1 MGLLKRARA
10 LFRREKLSAELDEE
24 LAFHLVMRQ
33 EANAQEGMRPEESL
47 LDAKR
52 RFGNATS
59 IKERTREIDILTFC
73 ESVFQDVRF
82 AARMLGR
89 YPGFTVVAVLAL
101 SAGIGVNSAVFTA
114 YKAVVLQP
122 LDAKDPREL
131 VNIYR
136 SSPQDRYARGF
147 SYPDFEAFRDHNHV
161 FSGLIAA
168 SGDRLALTGAEGSP
182 TAGSARGGG
191 LAQIF
196 GFHFPSL
203 MTGGAK
209 FVDAAIVSENYFSV
223 LGRGAIRGRIFR
235 PQHARELTLHPAVLV
250 SENYWRR
257 RFNRNPEILGKTF
270 RLNGAAFTVTGITPQ
285 DFAGTNQNVPDFWVP
300 LSLNRLVHP
309 GSDILHDR
317 EDACCALYGRLTR
330 GVKLSAAQAD
340 INILSDHLRSLH
352 LPGSPGSRSVAI
364 HLFPGS
370 LFAVAQDSDAPMLLT
385 GFRLILFAVG
395 LVLLIACANVASLQL
410 ARSTARQSEIS
421 VRLSLG
427 PGRFR
432 LIRQLLT
439 ESALIGLMA
448 GAVSL
453 FATWAVLRILM
464 VEIAAA
470 LPMEWG
476 ALALHV
482 EPDIHVFAYVFSISL
497 VAGIL
502 FGLAPAFEMSAL
514 KGEGGRVGFSLGNTR
529 LRDVLIAIQVC
540 VCFFLLIAASLLI
553 RGSARFLALDPG
565 YEAKRVIMLDIHFPG
580 GFGYALQKR
589 QSEMQQ
595 LHARLSQTQEIES
608 VSAGRPPMG
617 GGLRIAAV
625 SLNGVKATP
634 NNSSRTLFYSA
645 VQGNYFA
652 TLGIPLALGRTFTG
666 SPFSPSADEVVLS
679 ESAARQLWLGQDP
692 LGRNIQLDAAA
703 RFHEKGESIPQL
715 HSYRV
720 VGIAKDIRAGLLGGA
735 DASMVYLP
743 MQFDARDEQSLL
755 ARINGDSQT
764 SMNEIGRQV
773 HAVDPNL
780 VVYAATL
787 EDLLTGAP
795 SFLVSRLSAIF
806 ASIVGMLGLS
816 LACTGI
822 YGMVSY
828 AVVRRTREVGIR
840 MALGARR
847 KDVLLL
853 ILREST
859 RPVLFGLLA
868 GLLAAA
874 AIAPVL
880 RSLLFGLGVLDP
892 ISFGGV
898 SALFLLIAFVAA
910 LLPAR
915 RAMRVDPMVALRWE

>member
-10 LFRREKLSAELDEE
+10 LFRRDKLSAELDEE
-24 LAFHLVMRQ
+24 LQFHVAMRQ
-33 EANAQEGMRPEESL
+33 EANAAEGTSPEDSL
-47 LDAKR
+47 LDAKC

-73 ESVFQDVRF
+73 ESVFQDIRF
-82 AARMLGR
+82 AARMLAR
-89 YPGFTVVAVLAL
+89 YPWFTVVAVLAL

-122 LDAKDPREL
+122 LDAKDPRQL

-136 SSPQDRYARGF
+136 SSHQDRYARGF
-147 SYPDFEAFRDHNHV
+147 SYPDFEAFRDRNHV
-161 FSGLIAA
+161 FSGLIAT

-182 TAGSARGGG
+182 PEGSARGGG
-191 LAQIF
+191 LAKIF

-203 MTGGAK
+203 MTGGAE
-209 FVDAAIVSENYFSV
+209 FVDAVIVSENYFSV
-223 LGRGAIRGRIFR
+223 LGPGAIRGRVFR
-235 PQHARELTLHPAVLV
+235 PQDARELNLHPAVLI

-257 RFNRNPEILGKTF
+257 RFDRNPAIVGKTF
-270 RLNGAAFTVTGITPQ
+270 RLNGAAFAVTGITPR

-300 LSLNRLVHP
+300 LSLTRLVHP

-317 EDACCALYGRLTR
+317 EDACCALYGRLAR
-330 GVKLSAAQAD
+330 GVTLSAAQAD
-340 INILSDHLRSLH
+340 MNVLADHLRSLH

-370 LFAVAQDSDAPMLLT
+370 LFAFAQDSDAPMLLS

-395 LVLLIACANVASLQL
+395 LVLLIACANLASLQL
-410 ARSTARQSEIS
+410 ARSAARQSEIS
-421 VRLSLG
+421 LRLSLG
-427 PGRFR
+427 AGRFR

-448 GAVSL
+448 GVVSL

-464 VEIAAA
+464 VQIAAA

-482 EPDIHVFAYVFSISL
+482 EPDIHVFAYVFAISL

-502 FGLAPAFEMSAL
+502 FGLAPALEMSAL
-514 KGEGGRVGFSLGNTR
+514 KGEAGRVRFSLGNTR

-540 VCFFLLIAASLLI
+540 VCFFLLIGAGLLI
-553 RGSARFLALDPG
+553 RGSARFLALHPG
-565 YEAKRVIMLDIHFPG
+565 YEAKRVITLDIHFPA
-580 GFGYALQKR
+580 GFGYTEQKQ
-589 QSEMQQ
+589 QSEMEQ
-595 LHARLSQTQEIES
+595 LHARLSQTQGVTS

-617 GGLRIAAV
+617 GGLRIAAI
-625 SLNGVKATP
+625 SLDGVKATP
-634 NNSSRTLFYSA
+634 NNSSRTIFYSA

-666 SPFSPSADEVVLS
+666 SRFSASPDEVVLS
-679 ESAARQLWLGQDP
+679 ESAARQLWPGQDP
-692 LGRNIQLDAAA
+692 LGRNIQLDASAQ
-703 RFHEKGESIPQL
+703 FHEKGEAIPQL

-720 VGIAKDIRAGLLGGA
+720 VGVAKDIRGGLLDDA
-735 DASMVYLP
+735 DASMAYIPLG
-743 MQFDARDEQSLL
+743 FDPRDEQSLL

-806 ASIVGMLGLS
+806 ASIVGVLGLS
-816 LACTGI
+816 LACAGI

-840 MALGARR
+840 MALGARP

-859 RPVLFGLLA
+859 RPVMFGLLG
-868 GLLAAA
+868 GLFAAA
-874 AIAPVL
+874 AIAPIL

-898 SALFLLIAFVAA
+898 SSLFLSVALLAA

-915 RAMRVDPMVALRWE
+915 RATRVDPMVALRWE